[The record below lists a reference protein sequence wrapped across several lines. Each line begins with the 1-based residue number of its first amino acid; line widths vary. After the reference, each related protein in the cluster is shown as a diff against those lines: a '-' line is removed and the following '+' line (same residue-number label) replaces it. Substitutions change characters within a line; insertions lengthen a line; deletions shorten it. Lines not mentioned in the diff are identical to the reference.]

1 MKAKSK
7 EKREVPEKKLR
18 SVSELENLIKNNK
31 TFMICSIKG
40 LPGRQFQA
48 IKKKIRENVKVK
60 VVKKSIILRAI
71 DSSGIEIKKIKE
83 FVKEDSTLLFS
94 NLDAFELS
102 GTLSENV
109 VPVGARAGQIANE
122 EVAVEPG
129 PTDLAPGPA
138 ISELGA
144 VGIKIAIEDGK
155 ISIKERKVIVRKGGS
170 ISEAVA
176 GIMAKL
182 DIKPFTVGFEPTA
195 AYDNQ
200 DKKVYTEIKINKE
213 KTLEGLKSDYGKALA
228 LAVQI
233 SYVCGETLRHI
244 LAKAASHEKAIL
256 NLIKSEKTEAQ
267 STTEQVGKTKS

>member
-1 MKAKSK
+1 MKTKSK
-7 EKREVPEKKLR
+7 EKREVPEKKLK

-40 LPGRQFQA
+40 LPGKQFQS

-71 DSSGIEIKKIKE
+71 DSSGIEIKKMRE
-83 FVKEDSTLLFS
+83 FVKEDSALLFS

-109 VPVGARAGQIANE
+109 APVGAKVGQIAGE

-155 ISIKERKVIVRKGGS
+155 ISIKERRVIAKKGEP
-170 ISEAVA
+170 ISEAAA
-176 GIMAKL
+176 GIMSKL

-200 DKKVYTEIKINKE
+200 DKKVYTGIKINKE
-213 KTLEGLKSDYGKALA
+213 KTLEDLKRDYGRALA
-228 LAVQI
+228 FAVQI

-244 LAKAASHEKAIL
+244 LAKAVSQEKAIL
-256 NLIKSEKTEAQ
+256 NLVTKSQ
-267 STTEQVGKTKS
+267 SPPTEQVEEIKS